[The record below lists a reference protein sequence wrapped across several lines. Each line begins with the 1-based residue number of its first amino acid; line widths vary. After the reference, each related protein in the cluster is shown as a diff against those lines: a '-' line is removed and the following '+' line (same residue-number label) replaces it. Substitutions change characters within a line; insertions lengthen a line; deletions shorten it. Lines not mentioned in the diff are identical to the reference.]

1 MRSNKPTPM
10 TDAERQRKH
19 RLKRQRE
26 LQALRAVV
34 PATPQE
40 RESVAQV
47 QRLAAQLDKA
57 TRTAAALQ
65 ARINA
70 MQAGEGNSQ
79 SELQALRESVRSL
92 IPKLTQPPNT
102 WRASTWRAAARRN
115 GLHPRSRHSLRP
127 RRLRP
132 FPHECFF
139 NPSQQGANHD

>member
-1 MRSNKPTPM
+1 MAMHTSKPTPM

-65 ARINA
+65 ARIDA
-70 MQAGEGNSQ
+70 MQSEQG
-79 SELQALRESVRSL
+79 ELQQLREAVRAL
-92 IPKLTQPPNT
+92 IPKLSGTAQHIARRHLEGCGAGQWLAIEEPLQP
-102 WRASTWRAAARRN
+102 AAAPPST
-115 GLHPRSRHSLRP
+115 LSSRV
-127 RRLRP
+127 
-132 FPHECFF
+132 FF
-139 NPSQQGANHD
+139 

>member
-1 MRSNKPTPM
+1 MMGTSKPTPM

-19 RLKRQRE
+19 RQKRQRE

-65 ARINA
+65 ARIDA
-70 MQAGEGNSQ
+70 MQAGQG
-79 SELQALRESVRSL
+79 ELQQLREALRSL
-92 IPKLTQPPNT
+92 IPKLTTAAQQVARRHLEGFGAAQWLAPEDPPQP
-102 WRASTWRAAARRN
+102 AAAPPST
-115 GLHPRSRHSLRP
+115 LSSRV
-127 RRLRP
+127 
-132 FPHECFF
+132 FF
-139 NPSQQGANHD
+139 

>member
-19 RLKRQRE
+19 RQKRQRE

-65 ARINA
+65 ARIDA

-92 IPKLTQPPNT
+92 IPKLTPAAQHVARKHLEGCGAAQWLAPKEPPQPAP
-102 WRASTWRAAARRN
+102 APSSS
-115 GLHPRSRHSLRP
+115 LSSRV
-127 RRLRP
+127 
-132 FPHECFF
+132 FF
-139 NPSQQGANHD
+139 

>member
-65 ARINA
+65 ARLDA
-70 MQAGEGNSQ
+70 MQAAEGNSQ

-92 IPKLTQPPNT
+92 IPKLTP
-102 WRASTWRAAARRN
+102 AAQHVARRHLESCEARQWLN
-115 GLHPRSRHSLRP
+115 PPTPPPKAVAAPSTLSSHV
-127 RRLRP
+127 
-132 FPHECFF
+132 FF
-139 NPSQQGANHD
+139 

>member
-1 MRSNKPTPM
+1 MRSDKPIPM

-26 LQALRAVV
+26 LQALQAVV

-65 ARINA
+65 ARIDA
-70 MQAGEGNSQ
+70 MQAGQGNSQ
-79 SELQALRESVRSL
+79 SELQALREAVRAL
-92 IPKLTQPPNT
+92 IPKLTPAAQQVARRHLEGCGAAQWLAPEEPPQP
-102 WRASTWRAAARRN
+102 AAAPPST
-115 GLHPRSRHSLRP
+115 LSSRV
-127 RRLRP
+127 
-132 FPHECFF
+132 FF
-139 NPSQQGANHD
+139 

>member
-1 MRSNKPTPM
+1 MHTNKPTPM

-57 TRTAAALQ
+57 MRTAAALQ
-65 ARINA
+65 ARV
-70 MQAGEGNSQ
+70 QALEAGQGD
-79 SELQALRESVRSL
+79 LQALRDAVRAF
-92 IPKLTQPPNT
+92 IPKLTPAAQQVVRRHLEGCCAGQWLAPEEPLQP
-102 WRASTWRAAARRN
+102 AAA
-115 GLHPRSRHSLRP
+115 PPSTVSSRV
-127 RRLRP
+127 
-132 FPHECFF
+132 FF
-139 NPSQQGANHD
+139 